1 MLTSGRCVFEA
12 EGTASA
18 NPRGR
23 SVGVCLPCLR
33 SVKERDRGWGRMGLG
48 DGEVGREI
56 GDKAED

>member
-12 EGTASA
+12 EGTAST

-33 SVKERDRGWGRMGLG
+33 SVKERDRGWGTMVRGW
-48 DGEVGREI
+48 
-56 GDKAED
+56 

>member
-1 MLTSGRCVFEA
+1 MPEDMPEGGEVTMLTSGRCVFEA

-33 SVKERDRGWGRMGLG
+33 SVKERDRGWGGMVRGW
-48 DGEVGREI
+48 
-56 GDKAED
+56 